1 MPTGVAGRSCAGRAV
16 ARAQTGI
23 VDEEWGYRPLDGPT
37 RHARIQFPTMPFS
50 NHVQCF
56 HTMNESE
63 ATRILQNGVAIL
75 NDVLAAHGFNIS
87 SRTEGISSGGSYASC
102 QFSRRNRKLRLHF
115 RHSLGLVE
123 YDVNGVIL
131 SHEEY
136 MWSVL
141 GRRGGT
147 SYPGFSNEP
156 LDGFRHLADDL
167 RQYAQNIPRR

>member
-1 MPTGVAGRSCAGRAV
+1 
-16 ARAQTGI
+16 
-23 VDEEWGYRPLDGPT
+23 
-37 RHARIQFPTMPFS
+37 
-50 NHVQCF
+50 
-56 HTMNESE
+56 MNESE

-167 RQYAQNIPRR
+167 RQYAQEFLDGTDEQFASHADRAAILKRAEPRIPE